1 MIIILIIISK
11 KAKCSPNTRSMRIKL
26 WFPRTIIVKKMRKI
40 RPQKQRFSIR
50 KFTVGGCFCTNWF
63 NLYRC

>member
-1 MIIILIIISK
+1 MVSK
-11 KAKCSPNTRSMRIKL
+11 NSYS
-26 WFPRTIIVKKMRKI
+26 KKMRKI